1 MRHLV
6 KLPILALTISLFAVL
21 AVACSAE
28 PQIIREE
35 VIVEKEVIKEVPV
48 EKVVTQIQEVVREVP
63 VEKIVEK

>member
-6 KLPILALTISLFAVL
+6 KIPILALAISLFAVL

-35 VIVEKEVIKEVPV
+35 VIVEK
-48 EKVVTQIQEVVREVP
+48 VVHI
-63 VEKIVEK
+63 EKIVEKPVEVVKIK